1 MKLVEATVL
10 ALQGKLNEVY
20 VKEYVGSFD
29 ELLNKSW
36 GGAKE
41 ILEHIQE
48 LGLEK
53 QCMDWLDDMGTED
66 RPVDITELNDYIV
79 HHTEDLY
86 DGLGLDIN
94 GNKIQEAKNLNEM
107 KPFEAAKYKD
117 KEWGVFGNKS
127 NAWLVF
133 GTEKEMKAKAD
144 ELNRQEGNYEPNDEE
159 LFAEARSHKEDNE
172 KVAPRT
178 SIEKEYMHNNA
189 NFGIYNAKKF
199 NQDSYKEPINAKR
212 NKIRNYK
219 DTETITHTSYE
230 KSPNKQTQLYKDLKD
245 LGYIKSNK
253 KVTEDSIDG
262 SNDTLDESK
271 KLEARNPENDEI
283 NSKIS
288 KTLNGS
294 TKYMDD
300 LDNAG
305 LGVKV
310 NDKGKADSIYN
321 KAEDENNKN
330 AKQPNDYVNVRTMT
344 KQDLKNSNADTDYY
358 NYLTKNKIK
367 PEVTDTGAFAP
378 TNVFRNSNNFEKTI
392 SGSDTTYM
400 HTDRN
405 GVSKAIPRRY
415 KTGNKNYDYD
425 PDTFPKKDY
434 NGVASYEPLDNK
446 ELKDF
451 KYAKSQASDDGYLK
465 RTMDKAKAEYDQAKA
480 DYDKVN
486 NQVQDVRSKIA
497 KSKAN
502 RKTESAEDTDTKN
515 IQAIQDVLKKSGITS
530 ERTLDLMSKDILNDL
545 KKNYTKG
552 CKDEYGNYYG
562 TVITDAFRKKVQQIT
577 GKMPDL
583 KIGENKKIKEEK
595 LGRNRKIRK
604 KVESLNAPLDS
615 QAYWAYVLGYDFL
628 QDYFKNSGEPECDL
642 TFEKAWEIADDFMHS
657 EEFQDTSKSGYD
669 ALVDYLKNKKLI
681 ECEIKEDVELEENKE
696 IKTEDKTY
704 TIQAN
709 TDKYITYNDID
720 DLMFIA
726 DTLVDEIADY
736 VGNKF
741 DVVEMLENEGVNV
754 TDEESDKAYKIIHQL
769 YDFEGNSED
778 EHIFYIPYNDDDD
791 IKFLIDTLID
801 IFLQFGDNEE
811 LLNIIDKHYHIEDF
825 NK

>member
-1 MKLVEATVL
+1 MNLIEATMN
-10 ALQGKLNEVY
+10 ALQG
-20 VKEYVGSFD
+20 
-29 ELLNKSW
+29 
-36 GGAKE
+36 
-41 ILEHIQE
+41 
-48 LGLEK
+48 
-53 QCMDWLDDMGTED
+53 
-66 RPVDITELNDYIV
+66 
-79 HHTEDLY
+79 
-86 DGLGLDIN
+86 
-94 GNKIQEAKNLNEM
+94 
-107 KPFEAAKYKD
+107 
-117 KEWGVFGNKS
+117 
-127 NAWLVF
+127 
-133 GTEKEMKAKAD
+133 
-144 ELNRQEGNYEPNDEE
+144 
-159 LFAEARSHKEDNE
+159 
-172 KVAPRT
+172 
-178 SIEKEYMHNNA
+178 
-189 NFGIYNAKKF
+189 
-199 NQDSYKEPINAKR
+199 
-212 NKIRNYK
+212 
-219 DTETITHTSYE
+219 
-230 KSPNKQTQLYKDLKD
+230 
-245 LGYIKSNK
+245 
-253 KVTEDSIDG
+253 
-262 SNDTLDESK
+262 

-330 AKQPNDYVNVRTMT
+330 AKQPNEYVSVRTMN

-358 NYLTKNKIK
+358 NYLTKNKVR

-392 SGSDTTYM
+392 SGSDTIYRQE
-400 HTDRN
+400 DRN
-405 GVSKAIPRRY
+405 GVSKAIPKRY
-415 KTGNKNYDYD
+415 KTGRKNYDYN
-425 PDTFPKKDY
+425 PDVFPRKDY
-434 NGVASYEPLDNK
+434 TGVASYEPLDNK
-446 ELKDF
+446 ELQDF
-451 KYAKSQASDDGYLK
+451 KYNKSKVDDGGWLK
-465 RTMDKAKAEYDQAKA
+465 QGLDKAKAEYDQAKA

-486 NQVQDVRSKIA
+486 NQVQDVRSRIA

-502 RKTESAEDTDTKN
+502 RKAEARSHKEDNERVAPRTVKNALGNDVETREMVDVSNPAVGNKSYHNEKGSQYWGTTEAEYASKRNKTGQKNEYGRDVYLAPFKNRGDWTTKADRLEPATATARYQYNKYNAEGDKERVDFYTKELKRVRSPYKKAFAQNQIDGFEKSRKEYDDKAHQIYQDMKDKQNKKTESAEDTDTKN

-669 ALVDYLKNKKLI
+669 ALVDYLKNRKLI
-681 ECEIKEDVELEENKE
+681 ECEITENVELEENKE

-741 DVVEMLENEGVNV
+741 DVVEMLENNGVNV
-754 TDEESDKAYKIIHQL
+754 TEEEVDKAYTIIYQQ
-769 YDFEGNSED
+769 YDLDGNLED
-778 EHIFYIPYNDDDD
+778 EHKYYIPYNDDDD
-791 IKFLIDTLID
+791 IKFVIDTLID

-811 LLNIIDKHYHIEDF
+811 LLNIINKHYHIEDF

>member
-1 MKLVEATVL
+1 MNLIEATMN
-10 ALQGKLNEVY
+10 ALQG
-20 VKEYVGSFD
+20 
-29 ELLNKSW
+29 
-36 GGAKE
+36 
-41 ILEHIQE
+41 
-48 LGLEK
+48 
-53 QCMDWLDDMGTED
+53 
-66 RPVDITELNDYIV
+66 
-79 HHTEDLY
+79 
-86 DGLGLDIN
+86 
-94 GNKIQEAKNLNEM
+94 
-107 KPFEAAKYKD
+107 
-117 KEWGVFGNKS
+117 
-127 NAWLVF
+127 
-133 GTEKEMKAKAD
+133 
-144 ELNRQEGNYEPNDEE
+144 
-159 LFAEARSHKEDNE
+159 
-172 KVAPRT
+172 
-178 SIEKEYMHNNA
+178 
-189 NFGIYNAKKF
+189 
-199 NQDSYKEPINAKR
+199 
-212 NKIRNYK
+212 
-219 DTETITHTSYE
+219 
-230 KSPNKQTQLYKDLKD
+230 
-245 LGYIKSNK
+245 
-253 KVTEDSIDG
+253 
-262 SNDTLDESK
+262 

-330 AKQPNDYVNVRTMT
+330 AKQPNEYVSVRTMN

-358 NYLTKNKIK
+358 NYLTKNKVR

-392 SGSDTTYM
+392 SGSDTIYRQE
-400 HTDRN
+400 DRN
-405 GVSKAIPRRY
+405 GVSKAIPKRY
-415 KTGNKNYDYD
+415 KTGRKNYDYN
-425 PDTFPKKDY
+425 PDVFPRKDY
-434 NGVASYEPLDNK
+434 TGVASYEPLDNK
-446 ELKDF
+446 ELQDF
-451 KYAKSQASDDGYLK
+451 KYNKSKVDDGGWLK
-465 RTMDKAKAEYDQAKA
+465 QGLDKAKAEYDQAKA

-486 NQVQDVRSKIA
+486 NQVQDIRSRIA
-497 KSKAN
+497 KSRAN

-583 KIGENKKIKEEK
+583 KIGESKKVENEMLADADRYPEELVNEYKNGIKSHKIKKSQSFIEWVQFAYPDVYNEIEFGLDESKGIKEEK

-604 KVESLNAPLDS
+604 KVESLNAPVDG

-628 QDYFKNSGEPECDL
+628 QDYFKNSDEPECDL

-669 ALVDYLKNKKLI
+669 ALVDYLKNRKLI
-681 ECEIKEDVELEENKE
+681 ECEITEDVELEENKE

-741 DVVEMLENEGVNV
+741 DVVEMLENNGVNV
-754 TDEESDKAYKIIHQL
+754 TEEEVDKAYTIIYQQ
-769 YDFEGNSED
+769 YDLDGNLED
-778 EHIFYIPYNDDDD
+778 EHKYYIPYNDDDD
-791 IKFLIDTLID
+791 IKFVIDTLID

-811 LLNIIDKHYHIEDF
+811 LLNIINKHYHIEDF

>member
-1 MKLVEATVL
+1 MKLIEATML
-10 ALQGKLNEVY
+10 ALQG
-20 VKEYVGSFD
+20 
-29 ELLNKSW
+29 
-36 GGAKE
+36 
-41 ILEHIQE
+41 
-48 LGLEK
+48 
-53 QCMDWLDDMGTED
+53 
-66 RPVDITELNDYIV
+66 
-79 HHTEDLY
+79 
-86 DGLGLDIN
+86 
-94 GNKIQEAKNLNEM
+94 
-107 KPFEAAKYKD
+107 
-117 KEWGVFGNKS
+117 
-127 NAWLVF
+127 
-133 GTEKEMKAKAD
+133 
-144 ELNRQEGNYEPNDEE
+144 
-159 LFAEARSHKEDNE
+159 
-172 KVAPRT
+172 
-178 SIEKEYMHNNA
+178 
-189 NFGIYNAKKF
+189 
-199 NQDSYKEPINAKR
+199 
-212 NKIRNYK
+212 
-219 DTETITHTSYE
+219 
-230 KSPNKQTQLYKDLKD
+230 
-245 LGYIKSNK
+245 
-253 KVTEDSIDG
+253 
-262 SNDTLDESK
+262 

-283 NSKIS
+283 NNKIS

-330 AKQPNDYVNVRTMT
+330 AKQPNEYVSVRTMN

-358 NYLTKNKIK
+358 NYLTKNKVR

-378 TNVFRNSNNFEKTI
+378 TNIFRNSNNFEKTI
-392 SGSDTTYM
+392 GSADTTYRQE
-400 HTDRN
+400 DRN
-405 GVSKAIPRRY
+405 GVSKAIPKRY
-415 KTGNKNYDYD
+415 KTGNKNYNYD

-486 NQVQDVRSKIA
+486 NQVQDVRSRIA

-502 RKTESAEDTDTKN
+502 RKAEARSHKEDNERVAPRDIDKLDVSLGNVGNFAPKNSTGNKYTGTTEAEYRSKRNRTGRKNDDGVDEYITYNNHYDTAVPTYQDFKWNADEFEKEANKYRDNTRGQYATKMMISHQKEADKVVDRVREKIANKKTESAEDVDAKN
-515 IQAIQDVLKKSGITS
+515 IEAIQDIIKKSGITN
-530 ERTLDLMSKDILNDL
+530 ERTVDLMSKDILKDL
-545 KKNYTKG
+545 KRNYTKG

-669 ALVDYLKNKKLI
+669 ALVDYLKNNKLI
-681 ECEIKEDVELEENKE
+681 
-696 IKTEDKTY
+696 
-704 TIQAN
+704 
-709 TDKYITYNDID
+709 
-720 DLMFIA
+720 
-726 DTLVDEIADY
+726 
-736 VGNKF
+736 
-741 DVVEMLENEGVNV
+741 
-754 TDEESDKAYKIIHQL
+754 
-769 YDFEGNSED
+769 
-778 EHIFYIPYNDDDD
+778 
-791 IKFLIDTLID
+791 
-801 IFLQFGDNEE
+801 
-811 LLNIIDKHYHIEDF
+811 
-825 NK
+825 